1 MNKIIRRILAIIPA
15 VLVQVLWIMLLM
27 NWLAPWA
34 AVIELVLAILSL
46 LFVLYMITKRG
57 EGTYKMLW
65 LLVIMAFPLAGALL
79 YLIFGTDHTKRP
91 LQKKLDTVREF
102 ALQPSGG
109 TENLDEEVPRL
120 AQTFRYVER
129 MTGFPVCE
137 NQTADYFPLGDDMFP
152 SILADLKKA
161 EKYIFL
167 EYFIVEHGVMLD
179 NIVDI
184 LAQKVKE
191 GVDVRFMYDDLGSL
205 STFSAEDVRKLKE
218 KGIHC
223 ISFNPMVFLKGTL
236 NYRDHRKMLIID
248 GGVAYSGGVNLADE
262 YINRYE
268 KYGHWKDVGL
278 RLTGPAVQNYTLMFL
293 RFWNAFSEEP
303 IQWGQKD
310 GSVCMEDLKLKLA
323 DTRETK
329 SLETREKPKQAEKTE
344 FSEGETSQNKSG
356 AGTPHSVSDGYVL
369 SYYDSPLGEQ
379 AVSNELYIELL
390 SQAKEY
396 AYFYTPYLLLGDA
409 LLDAFVRAAH
419 RGVDVRIFMPGI
431 PDKKLVFRM
440 SHSFYPVLLEAGV
453 KIYEYTPGFLHAK
466 GCVIDDVVGTVGTVN
481 LDYRSLYLHFEN
493 NSLFY
498 KASIL
503 QDIKADFLD
512 TQSKSRE
519 MILGQN
525 VKLTFWSWIFDGI
538 LRIFAPLC

>member
-1 MNKIIRRILAIIPA
+1 MKKIIRRILAIIPA
-15 VLVQVLWIMLLM
+15 VLVQVLWILLLM
-27 NWLAPWA
+27 DWLAPWA

-79 YLIFGTDHTKRP
+79 YLIFGTGYTTRP
-91 LQKKLDTVREF
+91 LQKKLNTVQEL

-109 TENLDEEVPRL
+109 TEKLDEEAPRL

-137 NQTADYFPLGDDMFP
+137 NQEADYFPLGDDMFP
-152 SILADLKKA
+152 SILEDLKKA

-179 NIVDI
+179 NMVDI
-184 LAQKVKE
+184 LAQKVKA
-191 GVDVRFMYDDLGSL
+191 GVDVRFLYDDLGSL
-205 STFSAEDVRKLKE
+205 STFSSEDVRQLKA
-218 KGIHC
+218 KGIRC

-248 GGVAYSGGVNLADE
+248 GKVAYSGGVNLADE

-278 RLTGPAVQNYTLMFL
+278 RLTGPAVSNYTLMFL

-303 IQWGQKD
+303 IQWGQKE
-310 GSVCMEDLKLKLA
+310 GSLCLEDLGLKLT
-323 DTRETK
+323 DTRKEARMESGSESK
-329 SLETREKPKQAEKTE
+329 KEKPEAGKTH
-344 FSEGETSQNKSG
+344 
-356 AGTPHSVSDGYVL
+356 PVSDGYVL

-453 KIYEYTPGFLHAK
+453 KIYEYIPGFLHAK

-519 MILGQN
+519 MILGEN
-525 VKLTFWSWIFDGI
+525 VKLTFWSWIFDGV

>member
-1 MNKIIRRILAIIPA
+1 MKKIIRRILAVIPA
-15 VLVQVLWIMLLM
+15 VLVQVLWIVLLM

-79 YLIFGTDHTKRP
+79 YLIFGTGHTTRP
-91 LQKKLDTVREF
+91 LQKKLNKVQEL
-102 ALQPSGG
+102 ALQPSGETG
-109 TENLDEEVPRL
+109 ELDEEAPRL

-137 NQTADYFPLGDDMFP
+137 NQEADYFPLGDDMFP
-152 SILADLKKA
+152 SILKDLEKA

-179 NIVDI
+179 NMVDI
-184 LAQKVKE
+184 LARKVKE

-205 STFSAEDVRKLKE
+205 STFSAEDVRKLQE

-248 GGVAYSGGVNLADE
+248 GKVAYSGGVNLADE

-303 IQWGQKD
+303 IQSGERE
-310 GSVCMEDLKLKLA
+310 GSICLEDLELKLTA
-323 DTRETK
+323 SGKLEEAEREPK
-329 SLETREKPKQAEKTE
+329 AKPKADKERTPEVQKT
-344 FSEGETSQNKSG
+344 
-356 AGTPHSVSDGYVL
+356 DGYVL

-390 SQAKEY
+390 SQAKKY

-453 KIYEYTPGFLHAK
+453 KIYEYIPGFLHAK
-466 GCVIDDVVGTVGTVN
+466 GCIIDDVVGTVGTVN

-519 MILGQN
+519 MILGEN
-525 VKLTFWSWIFDGI
+525 VKLTFWSWIFDGV